1 MRSVLNAFIIFFS
14 LSVCPSQAATLD
26 PFAFTSLGTLNAVA
40 PLSINTDT
48 LQMTGGASYTGV
60 LDQSSGGAIFT
71 FDSITGTDVSVFG
84 SRSLGLLSR
93 SDIAFTG
100 LIDVLGSGGVDI
112 VASGSMTVTNLN
124 STSPISLV
132 TGSQMNIQGVING
145 GPAPISLN
153 STGNINVLY
162 PLQDVSVI
170 ATREGGSGGIISL
183 GNLVMT
189 TRIGAGTLGSGI
201 ITLTG
206 GTISD
211 QFSGVNLGSIA
222 VSSGVDLVAPVPI
235 PGALCLFASGLGVLG
250 LLKRR
255 AASLR

>member
-1 MRSVLNAFIIFFS
+1 MKIVFNAFVLFFS
-14 LSVCPSQAATLD
+14 LSVFPSQAATLD
-26 PFAFTSLGTLNAVA
+26 PFGFTSLGTLDTVA

-48 LQMTGGASYTGV
+48 LQMMGGASYTGV
-60 LDQSSGGAIFT
+60 LDQDSGEAIFT
-71 FDSITGTDVSVFG
+71 FDSIKGTDVSIFG

-93 SDIAFTG
+93 SDIAFGG
-100 LIDVLGSGGVDI
+100 LINVLGSGGIDI

-124 STSPISLV
+124 SMSPISLV
-132 TGSQMNIQGVING
+132 TGNQMNIQGVISG

-153 STGNINVLY
+153 STGNINILY

-170 ATREGGSGGIISL
+170 ATHEGVRRDIISL
-183 GNLVMT
+183 GNLTMT
-189 TRIGAGTLGSGI
+189 TRIGTGTLGSGF

-206 GTISD
+206 GTISG
-211 QFSGVNLGSIA
+211 QLSVLNSGGIA

-250 LLKRR
+250 LIKRR
-255 AASLR
+255 VPSLR